1 MNPLTAKKIFLMDAF
16 GALLSALFL
25 IAILMW
31 FNEYVN
37 MPTETLSILSA
48 IAVAFC
54 VYSTLC
60 FFLVKTRPKPFL
72 RIIITANVLYGCL
85 TIGLLMVHYA
95 QVTALGLTYF
105 VLEIIVIAIIVFIE
119 IKATQT

>member
-1 MNPLTAKKIFLMDAF
+1 MNPLTAKKIFLMDAL
-16 GALLSALFL
+16 GALLSAWFL
-25 IAILMW
+25 IVILLW
-31 FNEYVN
+31 LNVYVN
-37 MPTETLSILSA
+37 MPTAVLSFLSA

-60 FFLVKTRPKPFL
+60 FFFVKTRPKPFL

-85 TIGLLMVHYA
+85 TTGLLIVYYA
-95 QVTALGLTYF
+95 QLTALGLTYF
-105 VLEIIVIAIIVFIE
+105 VLEIIVISIIVFFE